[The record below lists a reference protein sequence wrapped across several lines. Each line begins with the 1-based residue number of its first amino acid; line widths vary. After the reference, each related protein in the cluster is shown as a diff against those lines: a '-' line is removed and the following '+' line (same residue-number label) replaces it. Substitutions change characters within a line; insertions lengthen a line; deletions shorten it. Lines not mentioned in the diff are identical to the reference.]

1 MIRVSAFDYLVC
13 APSTTIREALNRLN
27 NDRSHVFQIVLDS
40 ERRVIGTVTDG
51 DVRRA
56 MLDGVT
62 LEDRV
67 DKCMNGAPIVGAI
80 GDNVANR
87 SKLREAE
94 FLPIVDAGG
103 YIQQV
108 LIQVRAP
115 LATRALVMAGGFGTR
130 LGKQTQ
136 NVPKP
141 LLPVGERPILD
152 RLLCQLEDGGINAIT
167 IAVHYRA
174 DQVEAFVAG
183 RNNRATIDF
192 IREPEPLG
200 TAGAL
205 TLMPQAIDETIIIV
219 NGDVVSQVDFA
230 HLRAFHAEH
239 DHDGTIAVSRYNVH
253 IPFGVLRLGDDG
265 LFSGIDEKPTNSYF
279 VAAGI
284 YMLSPEIV
292 ALAPHGRPMDMPE
305 LLEAGRRENL
315 RICLFPLHEYWRDV
329 GQPDDLV
336 MANAENGS

>member
-1 MIRVSAFDYLVC
+1 MICISAFDYLVC

-40 ERRVIGTVTDG
+40 ERRVIGIVTDG

-56 MLDGVT
+56 MLDGIT

-67 DKCMNGAPIVGAI
+67 DKCMNGAPIVGVI
-80 GDNVANR
+80 GKTAANR
-87 SKLREAE
+87 SKLREVE

-108 LIQVRAP
+108 LIQVRAQ

-130 LGKQTQ
+130 LGNQTQ

-183 RNNRATIDF
+183 RNNRAAIDF
-192 IREPEPLG
+192 IRETEPLG

-205 TLMPQAIDETIIIV
+205 TLMPQAKDETIIIV

-265 LFSGIDEKPTNSYF
+265 LFSGIEEKPTNSYF

-284 YMLSPEIV
+284 YMLSPEFA
-292 ALAPHGRPMDMPE
+292 ALAPHGRPVDMPE
-305 LLEAGRRENL
+305 LL
-315 RICLFPLHEYWRDV
+315 
-329 GQPDDLV
+329 
-336 MANAENGS
+336 